1 MKHIQTETEKN
12 ISIMPQQ
19 VEDDLNSKEQPKKIK
34 AAVYCRVG
42 TRKQLQDGSDET
54 NEITQRLSMDSR

>member
-34 AAVYCRVG
+34 VAVYCRVG
-42 TRKQLQDGSDET
+42 TRKQLQDGSNET
-54 NEITQRLSMDSR
+54 GEITQRLSMDNR